1 MCVILRHV
9 ILRSLLFIVG
19 FTLLLARVA
28 LGEELTWNSQ
38 GAARFLSNRQQ
49 AWLDFTVKRAE
60 KRGQSQNAACA
71 SCHTVLPSLLAE
83 PAIEQALGRQE
94 PSPYAI
100 VFVDRI
106 RDRVMRPDAPQNAR
120 FGYLKSAEPII
131 YALALVLEDR
141 ERHQTALSNET
152 EEAFRHMW
160 AEQLRT
166 GRERGSWAWADASLD
181 PWETPES
188 VYYGTALA
196 ALALGHAPADYL
208 KRPEVKE
215 PLAEMS
221 DYLRLNFA
229 KQIVH
234 HRLAALWASAYRP
247 DIVSAADRSSTLD
260 ELWRSQNP
268 DGGWSWKA
276 IGPWKPRQD
285 SFVASVANSSDSDG
299 YATAYAACALRQAG
313 ILTSDPGLRRAL
325 AWLATHQ
332 NADTG
337 GWEARSLNGLF
348 PTDPVLG
355 HLMGDA
361 ASAYAVI
368 ALSKAGS

>member
-1 MCVILRHV
+1 MV
-9 ILRSLLFIVG
+9 LRSLLFTAG
-19 FTLLLARVA
+19 LTPLLAHVA
-28 LGEELTWNSQ
+28 LGDELNWNTQ
-38 GAARFLSNRQQ
+38 GAARFLSSRQQ

-83 PAIEQALGRQE
+83 PAIEQALGRE
-94 PSPYAI
+94 ERSPYTM

-106 RDRVMRPDAPQNAR
+106 RDKVMRPDAPQNAR

-141 ERHQTALSNET
+141 EQHQTALSRET
-152 EEAFRHMW
+152 EEALRRMW
-160 AEQLRT
+160 AEQLRK
-166 GRERGSWAWADASLD
+166 GNDKGSWAWPDTSLD

-196 ALALGHAPADYL
+196 ALAVGNAPGDYL

-215 PLAEMS
+215 QLTEMS
-221 DYLRLNFA
+221 DYLRVNFS
-229 KQIVH
+229 KQIIH
-234 HRLAALWASAYRP
+234 HRLAALWGSAYLP
-247 DIVSAADRSSTLD
+247 NIVSASDRKSTLE

-285 SFVASVANSSDSDG
+285 SFVASVATGSDSDG
-299 YATAYAACALRQAG
+299 YATAYTASALRQAG
-313 ILTSDPGLRRAL
+313 IQPSDPGLHRAL
-325 AWLATHQ
+325 AWLTAHQ

-337 GWEARSLNGLF
+337 GWEAKSVNGLY
-348 PTDPVLG
+348 PDDPVLG

-368 ALSKAGS
+368 ALSKAGG